1 MNKNFKII
9 LIVVLSLLSI
19 ALILL
24 IAFYSLVYLVDKE
37 NDKLV
42 KQYENKT
49 ITISDVEKLDEYFA
63 IDDDLKSLIKS
74 CNAFFTPKAIVFTA
88 AQSYY
93 VSGELTVTK
102 DYYDKLLKEYD
113 DWKLFSGIQQFG
125 SAKYSKESIL
135 TLADDNFLNFIQNE
149 EYFYSEK
156 LFNSKGWLILFS
168 QENGKIYFF
177 INS

>member
-1 MNKNFKII
+1 MKNFLKII
-9 LIVVLSLLSI
+9 LTVFLSLLSI
-19 ALILL
+19 VLILL
-24 IAFYSLVYLVDKE
+24 IGLYSLVYLVDKE

-63 IDDDLKSLIKS
+63 MDDDLKSSIKR

-102 DYYDKLLKEYD
+102 DYYDKLLKKYD
-113 DWKLFSGIQQFG
+113 DWKLVSGIQQFG
-125 SAKYSKESIL
+125 SERYSEESIL
-135 TLADDNFLNFIQNE
+135 TFADDNFLNFIQTK
-149 EYFYSEK
+149 EYFYSKK
-156 LFNSKGWLILFS
+156 LFNSKGQLILLS
-168 QENGKIYFF
+168 RESSKIYFF
-177 INS
+177 IKN

>member
-1 MNKNFKII
+1 MNKTFKII
-9 LIVVLSLLSI
+9 LIVFLSLLSI

-63 IDDDLKSLIKS
+63 IDDDLKSSIKS

-88 AQSYY
+88 AQIYY

-149 EYFYSEK
+149 KYFYSEK
-156 LFNSKGWLILFS
+156 LFNSKGWLILLS